1 MEAER
6 QSHARRSKMGLLDR
20 VGSLFLS
27 AGPRRAASEAFF
39 LSAILVLGIFLS
51 TRGQPYVADQGV
63 LPTLVVGPLSAM
75 LCAARMRLRTQF
87 RPEGWREDTLKKVVT
102 GAFIVALITLPGS
115 VLMLVAVIGSVAEL
129 PIVLFVFFFWN
140 AGAFAFFRA
149 MAYLWPRWV
158 RLRRSRLRWEMTHTT
173 LAVVAAVSSVVTL
186 VFVLLSSFGPALPSN
201 TGLNPFQELFVVAL
215 PVLGVMIFLTVV
227 VLGIVLPPAALVS
240 YFAAR
245 RTTERLESL
254 THGTS
259 GIREGNVGIRVRV
272 DGEDEVSDLQ
282 RDFNAMADDLG
293 RAMRDLRSERDNVE
307 RLLKTQR
314 ELVASVSHE
323 LRTPVATMRGYLE
336 SALDGK
342 SKEQNGERR
351 ILEVLQDDL
360 EIMGREAIRLQRLID
375 DLFTLSRAEAGR
387 LSLEIRPTDTA
398 ALLSRCAA
406 AVSEGAWRT
415 GKVEVIQDSEA
426 NLPPALADEGRLEQ
440 AVRNLL
446 SNAVRHT
453 PPGGIVA
460 LSAAAEP
467 DAVVIE
473 VKDTG
478 EGISPDDLDRAFER
492 FYRSDGARQRDH
504 SGAGLGLAIVK
515 ELTEAMGGSVH
526 VESEP
531 GSGSRF
537 VLRLPHA

>member
-1 MEAER
+1 METER
-6 QSHARRSKMGLLDR
+6 QSHKRSKPGLFNR

-27 AGPRRAASEAFF
+27 ADPWRAASETVF
-39 LSAILVLGIFLS
+39 LAAVLVLGIFLS
-51 TRGQPYVADQGV
+51 SGGLSDPGLIWIA
-63 LPTLVVGPLSAM
+63 TLVVGPLSAI
-75 LCAARMRLRTQF
+75 LCTARMRLRTQF
-87 RPEGWREDTLKKVVT
+87 QSGGWRENALREVIT
-102 GAFIVALITLPGS
+102 GAVIVALVSLPGS
-115 VLMLVAVIGSVAEL
+115 VLVTVADDGGGSELLML
-129 PIVLFVFFFWN
+129 LFLLLFFWN
-140 AGAFAFFRA
+140 AGAFAFFRVL
-149 MAYLWPRWV
+149 AYLWPRWV

-173 LAVVAAVSSVVTL
+173 LGAVATISSVVTL
-186 VFVLLSSFGPALPSN
+186 AFVLFNFLSTAFSLVTGPTAQDGFMFALI
-201 TGLNPFQELFVVAL
+201 
-215 PVLGVMIFLTVV
+215 VLGVMIFLTVV
-227 VLGIVLPPAALVS
+227 VLAIVLPPAALIS

-245 RTTERLESL
+245 RTTGRLESL

-259 GIREGNVGIRVRV
+259 GLREGNLGIRVRV

-282 RDFNAMADDLG
+282 KDFNVMAGDLE

-314 ELVASVSHE
+314 ELVANVSHE

-336 SALDGK
+336 SALSEAGK
-342 SKEQNGERR
+342 SKEQNGEQLIPESLR
-351 ILEVLQDDL
+351 DDL
-360 EIMGREAIRLQRLID
+360 EIMGREVIRLQRLID

-387 LSLEIRPTDTA
+387 LSMEIRPTDTA
-398 ALLSRCAA
+398 TLLSRCAA

-415 GKVEVIQDSEA
+415 GKVEVIQNSEE

-440 AVRNLL
+440 TVRNLL

-460 LSAAAEP
+460 LGAADEP

-478 EGISPDDLDRAFER
+478 EGISPEDLDHAFER
-492 FYRSDGARQRDH
+492 FYRSDESRRRDH

-515 ELTEAMGGSVH
+515 ELTEAMGGSVF

>member
-1 MEAER
+1 
-6 QSHARRSKMGLLDR
+6 
-20 VGSLFLS
+20 
-27 AGPRRAASEAFF
+27 
-39 LSAILVLGIFLS
+39 
-51 TRGQPYVADQGV
+51 
-63 LPTLVVGPLSAM
+63 M

-87 RPEGWREDTLKKVVT
+87 QPGGWRKNVKREVVT
-102 GAFIVALITLPGS
+102 GSVIMALAALSGS
-115 VLMLVAVIGSVAEL
+115 VLVVGVVGDISSLSLVLSISFFLNVAT
-129 PIVLFVFFFWN
+129 
-140 AGAFAFFRA
+140 FAFFRVL
-149 MAYLWPRWV
+149 AYLWPRWV

-173 LAVVAAVSSVVTL
+173 LAVVAVVSSVVTL
-186 VFVLLSSFGPALPSN
+186 AVVLFTSVMPALQN
-201 TGLNPFQELFVVAL
+201 IGLTRTMMNSFIIAL
-215 PVLGVMIFLTVV
+215 PILGIMIFLTVV
-227 VLGIVLPPAALVS
+227 VLAIVLPPAALIS

-245 RTTERLESL
+245 RTTGRLESL

-259 GIREGNVGIRVRV
+259 GLREGNLGIRVRV

-282 RDFNAMADDLG
+282 KDFNAMAGDLE

-336 SALDGK
+336 SALSEAGK
-342 SKEQNGERR
+342 SKEQNGEQR
-351 ILEVLQDDL
+351 IPEDLRDDL
-360 EIMGREAIRLQRLID
+360 EIMGREVIRLQRLID
-375 DLFTLSRAEAGR
+375 DLFTLSRTETGR
-387 LSLEIRPTDTA
+387 LSMEIQPTDTA
-398 ALLSRCAA
+398 TLLSRCAA

-415 GKVEVIQDSEA
+415 GKVEVIQNSEE

-440 AVRNLL
+440 TVRNLL

-460 LSAAAEP
+460 LAATAEP

-478 EGISPDDLDRAFER
+478 EGISPEDLDRAFER

-537 VLRLPHA
+537 TLRLPRA